1 MKIRKPDNE
10 DLQRKAAAVLH
21 RAFPN
26 SQYEERLINNLRAKK
41 RTLYEWVAI
50 HRNLVIGYIAFS
62 HAYNEDE
69 IIGLH
74 LAPLAVHPDFQKTG
88 IGTELM
94 HFALR
99 QKEIKDQNIFVLG
112 KPGYY
117 QKFDF
122 QHVTEPLC
130 PFTKNNK
137 NFMLRGKIEDGQ
149 FSLGYEKEFSTTK

>member
-1 MKIRKPDNE
+1 MKIRKPDSE

-26 SQYEERLINNLRAKK
+26 SKYEERLITNLRARNRKV
-41 RTLYEWVAI
+41 YEWVAI
-50 HRNLVIGYIAFS
+50 HRNLVIGYIAFT
-62 HAYNEDE
+62 HAYNDE
-69 IIGLH
+69 QIVGLH

-94 HFALR
+94 QFALR

-117 QKFDF
+117 QRFDF
-122 QHVTEPLC
+122 KHVTEPVC
-130 PFTKNNK
+130 PFTNNNK
-137 NFMLRGKIEDGQ
+137 NFMLRGCLDEGQ
-149 FSLGYEKEFSTTK
+149 FTIGYEKEFSTTK